1 MGHKENVSL
10 SLDADVVSEVK
21 AEAGTDSLS
30 EWMNDA
36 ALLRLQALR
45 LDRFIAQEG
54 IVIPAQL
61 LAEVDA
67 EWPKHA

>member
-1 MGHKENVSL
+1 MGLKENVSL

-21 AEAGTDSLS
+21 AEAGADSLS

-36 ALLRLQALR
+36 ALLRLQAVR

-54 IVIPAQL
+54 VVISSQL

-67 EWPKHA
+67 EWPERA